1 MIRRIEKWWYALGI
15 LFFNTVLSIPPLLNE
30 ETIYEF
36 MESTMEKRLTMKE
49 VQELFNISRATLR
62 KWIKYENLP
71 IIYVSDKKRYVLE
84 KDLKCWEELKKI
96 KKE

>member
-1 MIRRIEKWWYALGI
+1 
-15 LFFNTVLSIPPLLNE
+15 LSIPPLLNE

-49 VQELFNISRATLR
+49 VQDLFKISRATLR

-84 KDLKCWEELKKI
+84 KDLKCWEELKKL